1 MKRLTTLMLISI
13 LILSVTGCGK
23 NIDDTNVIKKE
34 QIEDTSI
41 SISNNDIKIEETEDT
56 VSDNNTEHYEEEAD
70 DIDTEE
76 ISLENIL
83 KLPNSFRETFKERC
97 EYEGYEYDSLISTE
111 SVGNNYIRTLKT
123 DENSLITILDK
134 DSKMIYTQLNCGT
147 RSVKYSTDISASNIN
162 LDNYNSLSC
171 KMYTTKIVDDIINNN
186 ITFEKQYEDSDFTVY
201 NTRYI
206 ISEET
211 AIEDEIDSQYYDI
224 ISTEKEVE
232 SQVFISRETGFIC
245 KISGVKGPLNSSK
258 YLAILEIE
266 PIDNIDDNTDEL
278 FNDCYKLSVTELLN
292 MNLAFSTG
300 YTSILDSISDIESV
314 DYTGKIENNI
324 GIPTDEVYDG
334 LDIPVR

>member
-56 VSDNNTEHYEEEAD
+56 VSDNNTEHYEEEAN

-201 NTRYI
+201 NTKYI

-224 ISTEKEVE
+224 ISAEKEVE

>member
-56 VSDNNTEHYEEEAD
+56 VSDNNTEHYEEEAN

-201 NTRYI
+201 NTKYI

>member
-56 VSDNNTEHYEEEAD
+56 VSDNNTEHYKEEAN

-201 NTRYI
+201 NTKYI

>member
-1 MKRLTTLMLISI
+1 MKRITTLSLILI

-23 NIDDTNVIKKE
+23 NIEDTTVIEKE

-41 SISNNDIKIEETEDT
+41 SISNNDIKDEKIEDT
-56 VSDNNTEHYEEEAD
+56 VSDNNTEHYEEETN

-76 ISLENIL
+76 VSLENIL
-83 KLPNSFRETFKERC
+83 KLPSSFRETFKERC

-111 SVGNNYIRTLKT
+111 SVGNNYVRTVKT

-186 ITFEKQYEDSDFTVY
+186 IIFEKQYEDSDFTVY
-201 NTRYI
+201 NTKYI
-206 ISEET
+206 ISEEN
-211 AIEDEIDSQYYDI
+211 AIEDEIDPQYYDI
-224 ISTEKEVE
+224 INTEKEVE
-232 SQVFISRETGFIC
+232 SQIFISRETGLIC
-245 KISGVKGPLNSSK
+245 KISGVKGPLNSSN

-266 PIDNIDDNTDEL
+266 PIDDIDNNTDEV
-278 FNDCYKLSVTELLN
+278 FKDCYRLSVTELLN

-300 YTSILDSISDIESV
+300 YASVLDSISDIESV
-314 DYTGKIENNI
+314 DYTGKIGSNI
-324 GIPTDEVYDG
+324 GTPTDEVYDG
-334 LDIPVR
+334 LDISVQ